1 MGTEEA
7 LRRVKLIAPMLRRD
21 VETAILSHAVMEAA
35 NDTIPKGMAGT
46 YSDFVDTYSAVQNSL
61 SLKLAMDLARIFDLS
76 EGGRSHPP
84 EKQDKAS
91 IQVLGALLRRP
102 DVQNR
107 LEEEAAQWFPG
118 SAHFATVG
126 SAHPQV
132 VEAMLDEDYRSQNR
146 HDCRK
151 AIAAF
156 LALAGR
162 LEVEGSE
169 EKDALRRTRDFRH
182 SRLAHALFDKEPK
195 APKYADL
202 NLLLDLAK
210 GVATSASLAVEGLSN
225 DLGDQARRARQN
237 AEGYAACVLDGLQR
251 APHNR

>member
-1 MGTEEA
+1 MDTEEA

-35 NDTIPKGMAGT
+35 NDTIPKGMAST
-46 YSDFVDTYSAVQNSL
+46 YSDFVDTYSAVQNAL
-61 SLKLAMDLARIFDLS
+61 SLKLMMDLARIFDLS
-76 EGGRSHPP
+76 EGGPSHPR

-102 DVQNR
+102 DVQNG
-107 LEEEAAQWFPG
+107 LEEEAAKWFPG

-126 SAHPQV
+126 SAPPQV
-132 VEAMLDEDYRSQNR
+132 VEAMLEEDYRSQNR
-146 HDCRK
+146 DDCRK

-162 LEVEGSE
+162 LEEGSE
-169 EKDALRRTRDFRH
+169 EKDALGRTRDFRH

-195 APKYADL
+195 TPKYADL

-210 GVATSASLAVEGLSN
+210 EAATSASLAVEGLSN

-237 AEGYAACVLDGLQR
+237 AEGYAACVLDGLRR
-251 APHNR
+251 AAHNR